1 MIWLSLPALILC
13 LGAATAL
20 GYRVAASVLAAPTRL
35 SRAALGSGI
44 GLVALGL
51 PLLWLPQVMP
61 AGSSL
66 LTAGVVCALGA
77 LALRRLPACEP
88 RQDGRLAVA
97 GVTVVCLLVYVS
109 ALAFWAEGTVGRA
122 DVGTLYLHSG
132 LVAGIAR
139 GNFPVVNP
147 FEPDF
152 DLQYRVTLHTL
163 GAGAVDLLD
172 VLTPAVMPHLVAS
185 VAVVLVLTLYGAL
198 YTRLGSGWA
207 LGCAAVAYAW
217 GPLYWMLTPAAIR
230 ERGLGDVLGVIVAAP
245 DTIAWSG
252 MLLGGPFTMPT
263 HNPTVLHGLIPAV
276 VTIAAVTRVAQSP
289 SLLAWAVAAAAL
301 VYLAPSNEF
310 LVFTVPVCLGLWFWT
325 PWPPLAR
332 QTLTRSLGLAGAT
345 GLALLLAQTTSGVLA
360 GIFRADPDLSRLQ
373 LAPNTTHPGQLSSWG
388 FDRSRPWLEWAE
400 PGTRDVPILSGEFLV
415 DGGLLFWL
423 LPLALGWVIYR
434 RGASGATPWALIAAA
449 NVAVVLVF
457 RAEVSAPN
465 LNRVA
470 HAGFT
475 LAVPA
480 LAIVASEA
488 LPRAG
493 LSRRLAIAG
502 TATAALVLSGSFV
515 LSAVAWPRM
524 VAQVPITAGSLPPGA
539 RDFLLRQTAVQDR
552 LLAVHGA
559 QSTINLYNTQGPSV
573 TLDVSAATGQFIPYG
588 YHVLSYVEQYRQPY
602 WRAQQ
607 ELAGAALRRLGIR
620 YVLVDPAQLTAI
632 QAAAIE
638 GKLADGRFV
647 EVYRDPAG
655 AAVIYEVQ
663 PLGHERER
671 LR

>member
-1 MIWLSLPALILC
+1 MIWLSLPALTLC
-13 LGAATAL
+13 LGAAGAL

-61 AGSSL
+61 VGSAL
-66 LTAGVVCALGA
+66 LMAGVLCALGA
-77 LALRRLPACEP
+77 LALRRLPAAEP
-88 RQDGRLAVA
+88 RQDNRLAFA
-97 GVTVVCLLVYVS
+97 GVAVVSLLVYVS

-132 LVAGIAR
+132 LAAGIAR

-163 GAGAVDLLD
+163 GAGGVDLLD

-185 VAVVLVLTLYGAL
+185 MAVVLVLTLHGAL
-198 YTRLGSGWA
+198 VGRLSPGWA
-207 LGCAAVAYAW
+207 LGGAAVAYAW

-263 HNPTVLHGLIPAV
+263 HNPTALHGLIPAV
-276 VTIAAVTRVAQSP
+276 VTIAAVTRVVRSP
-289 SLLAWAVAAAAL
+289 SLPAWAVAGAAL
-301 VYLAPSNEF
+301 IYLAPSNEF
-310 LVFTVPVCLGLWFWT
+310 LVFTVPASLGFWFWVQR
-325 PWPPLAR
+325 PLLVR
-332 QTLTRSLGLAGAT
+332 QALAHSLGLAGAT
-345 GLALLLAQTTSGVLA
+345 GLALLLAQTTSGVLSGA
-360 GIFRADPDLSRLQ
+360 LRADPDLGRLQ
-373 LAPNTTHPGQLSSWG
+373 LAPNSTHPGQLSSWG
-388 FDRSRPWLEWAE
+388 FDRSRPWVEWAE
-400 PGTRDVPILSGEFLV
+400 PGTRDVPIVSAEFLV

-434 RGASGATPWALIAAA
+434 RGASGATPWALVAAA
-449 NVAVVLVF
+449 NVAVVLVL
-457 RAEVSAPN
+457 RADVSAPN

-480 LAIVASEA
+480 LAIMASEA
-488 LPRAG
+488 LPPAG
-493 LSRRLAIAG
+493 LPRRLATAG
-502 TATAALVLSGSFV
+502 TAIAALVLSGSFV
-515 LSAVAWPRM
+515 LSAIGWPRM
-524 VAQVPITAGSLPPGA
+524 VAQVPSTAGSLPPGA

-559 QSTINLYNTQGPSV
+559 QSTINLYDTQGPEV

-588 YHVLSYVEQYRQPY
+588 YHVLSHVEQYRQPY

-607 ELAGAALRRLGIR
+607 ELADVALRRLGIR
-620 YVLVDPAQLTAI
+620 YVLVDPAKLTAV

-638 GKLADGRFV
+638 DKLADGRFV
-647 EVYRDPAG
+647 EVFRDPAG
-655 AAVIYEVQ
+655 TAAIYEVR
-663 PLGHERER
+663 P
-671 LR
+671 